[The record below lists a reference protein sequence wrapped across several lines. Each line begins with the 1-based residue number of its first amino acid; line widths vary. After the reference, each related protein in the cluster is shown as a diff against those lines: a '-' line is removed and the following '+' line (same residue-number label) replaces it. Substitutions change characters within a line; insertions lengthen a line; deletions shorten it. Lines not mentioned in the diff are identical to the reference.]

1 MGLFTRK
8 KQEPESGNAT
18 EVLLDDGRTIAINKV
33 VDCIGDSCPR
43 PQLMT
48 KSALSKASS
57 GLVLDIRVDNPTSM
71 EALPAVIA
79 ENGGSH
85 LATLRQKKY
94 WQVLAR
100 KP

>member
-8 KQEPESGNAT
+8 KPEPESGNAT
-18 EVLLDDGRTIAINKV
+18 EVILDDGQAIAVNNV

-48 KSALSKASS
+48 KSALGKASS
-57 GLVLDIRVDNPTSM
+57 GFVLDIQVDNPTSM
-71 EALPAVIA
+71 EALPAVIT
-79 ENGGSH
+79 ENGGTH

-100 KP
+100 KT